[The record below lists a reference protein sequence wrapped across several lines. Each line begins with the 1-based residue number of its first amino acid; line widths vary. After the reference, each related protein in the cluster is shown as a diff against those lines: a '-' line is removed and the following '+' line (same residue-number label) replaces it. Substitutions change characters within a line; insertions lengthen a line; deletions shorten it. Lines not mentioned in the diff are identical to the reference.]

1 MADLTNRLFIAQAII
16 KPDANNYLNIQ
27 VSDTSSNTIFNS
39 FSPTDQWIIGSAN
52 TSDAVQYNIYQ
63 LGVQTMP
70 GVRFSFNSND
80 TAITS
85 SDYKGVMVGQTGIFE
100 LDLREV
106 TPVNQITF
114 ENLSGQLA
122 PFGDM
127 AYLYLDVV
135 YGIIGI
141 TNVIQDDS
149 SDDKDDEIIEGE
161 GGDQQ
166 K

>member
-1 MADLTNRLFIAQAII
+1 
-16 KPDANNYLNIQ
+16 
-27 VSDTSSNTIFNS
+27 
-39 FSPTDQWIIGSAN
+39 
-52 TSDAVQYNIYQ
+52 
-63 LGVQTMP
+63 MP